1 MLVVMDVFTSC
12 FKFAKSLD
20 SSRFFVV
27 SISRFPPRWFQG
39 YCCYDLAPS
48 ADLLKRFKGGLSKY
62 HYGVR
67 YRRDVLDRVD
77 VHRVFEGLARLA
89 CGRDIVLCCF
99 EPAFDFCH
107 RRLLANYVQERWGY
121 SIEELC

>member
-1 MLVVMDVFTSC
+1 MDIFTSC
-12 FKFAKSLD
+12 FKFAKDLD

-27 SISRFPPRWFQG
+27 SISRFPPRGFQG
-39 YCCYDLAPS
+39 HCCYDLAPS
-48 ADLLKRFKGGLSKY
+48 ADLLKRYKGGLSQDLY
-62 HYGVR
+62 SVE

-77 VHRVFEGLARLA
+77 VHRVFEGLAHLA

-107 RRLLANYVQERWGY
+107 RRLLADYVQAVWGY
-121 SIEELC
+121 SIRELC

>member
-1 MLVVMDVFTSC
+1 MDVFTSC
-12 FKFAKSLD
+12 FKFAKGLD
-20 SSRFFVV
+20 SSKFFVV
-27 SISRFPPRWFQG
+27 SISRFPPRGFQG

-48 ADLLKRFKGGLSKY
+48 ADLLKRFKGGLSQY
-62 HYGVR
+62 HYAVR

-107 RRLLANYVQERWGY
+107 RRLLARYVEERWGY

>member
-1 MLVVMDVFTSC
+1 MLVVMNVFTSC
-12 FKFAKSLD
+12 FKFAKGLD

-27 SISRFPPRWFQG
+27 SISRFPPRGFQG
-39 YCCYDLAPS
+39 YCCYDFAPS
-48 ADLLKRFKGGLSKY
+48 ADLLKRFKGGLSQY

-107 RRLLANYVQERWGY
+107 RRLLARYVQERWGY

>member
-1 MLVVMDVFTSC
+1 MFVVMNVFTSC
-12 FKFAKSLD
+12 FKFAKGLD

-27 SISRFPPRWFQG
+27 SISRFPPRGFQC
-39 YCCYDLAPS
+39 YRCYDFAPS
-48 ADLLKRFKGGLSKY
+48 ASLLKRFKGGLSQY
-62 HYGVR
+62 RYEVE
-67 YRRDVLDRVD
+67 YRRDVLDSVD

-107 RRLLANYVQERWGY
+107 RRLLARYVQERWGY